1 MHSWWISHFG
11 LWPGSHPITFKL
23 AAACKTHHISHRA
36 LQPLWGP
43 YAPTTTLINQL
54 LVKKKKG
61 LGHPSPLT
69 TVIHTTLT
77 PPTPHCM
84 LTVHHTPNMQLGN
97 WFHTCLCPSWNPPT
111 RMSNMSECVMPHSGK
126 EKCISPLLQGNIFE
140 RCFFLKCKKWQ
151 DKIVILLI

>member
-97 WFHTCLCPSWNPPT
+97 WFHTCLCPSWNPPNKDVQYVWVCNASLREREMYLTAVT
-111 RMSNMSECVMPHSGK
+111 RQYIWGGF
-126 EKCISPLLQGNIFE
+126 LL
-140 RCFFLKCKKWQ
+140 K
-151 DKIVILLI
+151 V